1 MTQNNIRTVLSQH
14 PVIPVVTFHS
24 VEEVV
29 PKMEQLIARGIFC
42 IEITL
47 RTPASLEALKIAANN
62 RDLHVGVG
70 SLRNGEDLKKAIDAG
85 ATFAV
90 SAGFS
95 PSVAAEANKQGIPYF
110 PGVSTPTE
118 MLQAINEGITTLKFF
133 PAETLGGV
141 NALKA
146 MSAPFPGISF
156 MPTGGI
162 TAANARQYLEL
173 ASVVAVGGSWMVAQK
188 LIDAGDF
195 DEIISLTKEAVKVC
209 AQ

>member
-1 MTQNNIRTVLSQH
+1 MIELIKSLRIV
-14 PVIPVVTFHS
+14 PVVAIS
-24 VEEVV
+24 DASKAEGLANALVV
-29 PKMEQLIARGIFC
+29 AGLPIA
-42 IEITL
+42 EITL
-47 RTPASLEALKIAANN
+47 RTPASLEALKIAANHK
-62 RDLHVGVG
+62 DLHVGVG
-70 SLRNGEDLKKAIDAG
+70 SLRNGEDLKKAIDVG
-85 ATFAV
+85 AKFAV

-95 PSVAAEANKQGIPYF
+95 PSVAAEANKQGVPYF

-162 TAANARQYLEL
+162 TAANAQQYLDL
-173 ASVVAVGGSWMVAQK
+173 PSVVAVGGSWMVAQK

-195 DEIISLTKEAVKVC
+195 DEIISLTKEAIKVC
-209 AQ
+209 AP

>member
-1 MTQNNIRTVLSQH
+1 MIEILKSKRIV
-14 PVIPVVTFHS
+14 PVVAINDAT
-24 VEEVV
+24 
-29 PKMEQLIARGIFC
+29 KAEQLAAALVAGGLPIA
-42 IEITL
+42 EITL
-47 RTPASLEALKIAANN
+47 RTPASLDALRSAAKNK
-62 RDLHVGVG
+62 DLLVGVG
-70 SLRNGEDLKKAIDAG
+70 SLRNSEDLKKAIDVG
-85 ATFAV
+85 AQFAV

-95 PSVAAEANKQGIPYF
+95 PSVAIEAFKQGIPYF

-156 MPTGGI
+156 MPTGGVSANN
-162 TAANARQYLEL
+162 AADYLAL
-173 ASVVAVGGSWMVAQK
+173 PSVIAVGGSWMVAQK

-195 DEIISLTKEAVKVC
+195 ESIISLTKEAVEVC
-209 AQ
+209 AP

>member
-1 MTQNNIRTVLSQH
+1 MIELIKSLRIV
-14 PVIPVVTFHS
+14 PVVAIS
-24 VEEVV
+24 DASKAEGLANALVV
-29 PKMEQLIARGIFC
+29 AGLPIA
-42 IEITL
+42 EITL

-62 RDLHVGVG
+62 KDLHVGVG
-70 SLRNGEDLKKAIDAG
+70 SLRNGEDLKKAIDVG
-85 ATFAV
+85 ARFAV

-95 PSVAAEANKQGIPYF
+95 PSVAAEANKQGVPYF

-162 TAANARQYLEL
+162 TAANAQKYLEL
-173 ASVVAVGGSWMVAQK
+173 PSVVAVGGSWMVAQK

-195 DEIISLTKEAVKVC
+195 DEIISLTKEAIKVC
-209 AQ
+209 AP

>member
-1 MTQNNIRTVLSQH
+1 MMLELIKSLRIV
-14 PVIPVVTFHS
+14 PVVAIS
-24 VEEVV
+24 DASKAEGLANALVV
-29 PKMEQLIARGIFC
+29 AGLPIA
-42 IEITL
+42 EITL
-47 RTPASLEALKIAANN
+47 RTPASLEALKIASNN
-62 RDLHVGVG
+62 KDLHVGVG

-95 PSVAAEANKQGIPYF
+95 PSVAAEANKQGVPYF

-162 TAANARQYLEL
+162 TAANAQQYLEL
-173 ASVVAVGGSWMVAQK
+173 PSVVAVGGSWMVAQK

-195 DEIISLTKEAVKVC
+195 DEIISLTKEAIKVC
-209 AQ
+209 AP

>member
-1 MTQNNIRTVLSQH
+1 MIELIKSLRIV
-14 PVIPVVTFHS
+14 PVVAIS
-24 VEEVV
+24 DASKAEDLANALVAAGL
-29 PKMEQLIARGIFC
+29 PIA
-42 IEITL
+42 EITL

-62 RDLHVGVG
+62 KDLHVGVG

-95 PSVAAEANKQGIPYF
+95 PSVAAEASKQGIPYF

-146 MSAPFPGISF
+146 MSAPFPGLSF

-162 TAANARQYLEL
+162 TAANAQQYLEL

>member
-1 MTQNNIRTVLSQH
+1 MIELIKRLRIV
-14 PVIPVVTFHS
+14 PVVAIS
-24 VEEVV
+24 DASKAEGLASALVAGGL
-29 PKMEQLIARGIFC
+29 PIA
-42 IEITL
+42 EITL
-47 RTPASLEALKIAANN
+47 RTPASLEALKIAAQNK
-62 RDLHVGVG
+62 DLLVGVG
-70 SLRNGEDLKKAIDAG
+70 SLRTGEDLKKAIDVG
-85 ATFAV
+85 AQFAV

-95 PSVAAEANKQGIPYF
+95 PSVAAEASKQGIPYF

-162 TAANARQYLEL
+162 TAANAKEYLQL
-173 ASVVAVGGSWMVAQK
+173 SSVVAVGGSWMVAQK
-188 LIDAGDF
+188 LVDTGDF
-195 DEIISLTKEAVKVC
+195 DAITSLTKEAVEVC

>member
-1 MTQNNIRTVLSQH
+1 MIELIKSLRIV
-14 PVIPVVTFHS
+14 PVVAIS
-24 VEEVV
+24 DASKAEDLANALVAAGL
-29 PKMEQLIARGIFC
+29 PIA
-42 IEITL
+42 EITL

-95 PSVAAEANKQGIPYF
+95 PSVAAEAIKQGIPYF

-162 TAANARQYLEL
+162 TAANAQQYLEL

>member
-1 MTQNNIRTVLSQH
+1 MIELIKSLRIV
-14 PVIPVVTFHS
+14 PVVAIS
-24 VEEVV
+24 DASKAQDLANALVAAGL
-29 PKMEQLIARGIFC
+29 PIA
-42 IEITL
+42 EITL

-162 TAANARQYLEL
+162 TAANAQQYLEL

>member
-1 MTQNNIRTVLSQH
+1 MIELIKSLRIV
-14 PVIPVVTFHS
+14 PVVAIS
-24 VEEVV
+24 DASKAEDLANALVAAGL
-29 PKMEQLIARGIFC
+29 PIA
-42 IEITL
+42 EITL

-62 RDLHVGVG
+62 KDLHVGVG
-70 SLRNGEDLKKAIDAG
+70 SLRNGEDLKKALDAG

-118 MLQAINEGITTLKFF
+118 MLQAINEGITNLKFF

-162 TAANARQYLEL
+162 TAANAQQYLEL

>member
-1 MTQNNIRTVLSQH
+1 MIELIKSLRIV
-14 PVIPVVTFHS
+14 PVIAISDASKAEDLANALVAAGLP
-24 VEEVV
+24 
-29 PKMEQLIARGIFC
+29 IA
-42 IEITL
+42 EITL

-62 RDLHVGVG
+62 KDLHVGVG

-146 MSAPFPGISF
+146 MSAPFAGISF

-162 TAANARQYLEL
+162 TAANAQQYLEL

>member
-1 MTQNNIRTVLSQH
+1 MIHQISEKRIV
-14 PVIPVVTFHS
+14 PVVAINDS
-24 VEEVV
+24 SKAADLASALVAGGL
-29 PKMEQLIARGIFC
+29 PIA
-42 IEITL
+42 EITL
-47 RTPASLEALKIAANN
+47 RTPASLDSIKIAANN
-62 RDLHVGVG
+62 KDLLVGVG
-70 SLRNGEDLKKAIDAG
+70 SLRNAEDLKRAHDAG
-85 ATFAV
+85 AKFAV

-95 PSVAAEANKQGIPYF
+95 PSVAVEAARLGIPYF

-118 MLQAINEGITTLKFF
+118 MLQAINEGISTLKFF

-162 TAANARQYLEL
+162 SASNAKDYLAL
-173 ASVVAVGGSWMVAQK
+173 ASVVAVGGSWMVASK
-188 LIDAGDF
+188 LIDDGDF
-195 DEIISLTKEAVKVC
+195 ESIITLTKEAVEVC

>member
-1 MTQNNIRTVLSQH
+1 MMIELIKSLRIV
-14 PVIPVVTFHS
+14 PVVAIS
-24 VEEVV
+24 DASKAQDLANALVAAGL
-29 PKMEQLIARGIFC
+29 PIA
-42 IEITL
+42 EITL

-162 TAANARQYLEL
+162 TAANAQQYLEL

>member
-1 MTQNNIRTVLSQH
+1 MIELIKSLRIV
-14 PVIPVVTFHS
+14 PVVAIS
-24 VEEVV
+24 DASKAEDLANALVAAGL
-29 PKMEQLIARGIFC
+29 PIA
-42 IEITL
+42 EITL

-62 RDLHVGVG
+62 KDLYVGVG

-162 TAANARQYLEL
+162 TAANAQQYLEL

-195 DEIISLTKEAVKVC
+195 DKIISLTKEAVKVC

>member
-1 MTQNNIRTVLSQH
+1 MMIELIKSLRIV
-14 PVIPVVTFHS
+14 PVVAIS
-24 VEEVV
+24 DASKAEDLANALVAAGL
-29 PKMEQLIARGIFC
+29 PIA
-42 IEITL
+42 EITL

-95 PSVAAEANKQGIPYF
+95 PSVAAEAIKQGIPYF

-162 TAANARQYLEL
+162 TAANAQQYLEL

>member
-1 MTQNNIRTVLSQH
+1 MIELIKSLRIV
-14 PVIPVVTFHS
+14 PVVAIS
-24 VEEVV
+24 DASKAEDLANALVAAGL
-29 PKMEQLIARGIFC
+29 PIA
-42 IEITL
+42 EITL

-62 RDLHVGVG
+62 KDLHVGVG
-70 SLRNGEDLKKAIDAG
+70 SLRNGEDLEKAIDAG

-162 TAANARQYLEL
+162 TAANAQQYLEL

>member
-1 MTQNNIRTVLSQH
+1 MIEILKSKRIV
-14 PVIPVVTFHS
+14 PVVAINDAT
-24 VEEVV
+24 
-29 PKMEQLIARGIFC
+29 KAEQLAASLVAGGLPIA
-42 IEITL
+42 EITL
-47 RTPASLEALKIAANN
+47 RTPASLDALRIAAKNK
-62 RDLHVGVG
+62 DLLVGVG
-70 SLRNGEDLKKAIDAG
+70 SLRNSEDLKKAIDVG
-85 ATFAV
+85 AQFAV

-95 PSVAAEANKQGIPYF
+95 PSVAIEAFKQGIPYF

-156 MPTGGI
+156 MPTGGVSANN
-162 TAANARQYLEL
+162 AADYLAL
-173 ASVVAVGGSWMVAQK
+173 PSVIAVGGSWMVAQK

-195 DEIISLTKEAVKVC
+195 ESIISLTKEAVEVC
-209 AQ
+209 AP

>member
-1 MTQNNIRTVLSQH
+1 MIELIKSLRIV
-14 PVIPVVTFHS
+14 PVVAIS
-24 VEEVV
+24 DASNAEDLANALVAAGL
-29 PKMEQLIARGIFC
+29 PIA
-42 IEITL
+42 EITL

-62 RDLHVGVG
+62 KDLHVGVG

-162 TAANARQYLEL
+162 TAANAQQYLEL

>member
-1 MTQNNIRTVLSQH
+1 MIELIKSLRIV
-14 PVIPVVTFHS
+14 PVVAIS
-24 VEEVV
+24 DASKAEDLANALVAAGL
-29 PKMEQLIARGIFC
+29 PIA
-42 IEITL
+42 EITL

-62 RDLHVGVG
+62 KDLHVGVG

-162 TAANARQYLEL
+162 TAANAQQYLEL

-195 DEIISLTKEAVKVC
+195 DKIISLTKEAVKVC

>member
-1 MTQNNIRTVLSQH
+1 MMIELIKSLRIV
-14 PVIPVVTFHS
+14 PVVAIS
-24 VEEVV
+24 DASKAEGLANALVV
-29 PKMEQLIARGIFC
+29 AGLPIA
-42 IEITL
+42 EITL

-70 SLRNGEDLKKAIDAG
+70 SLRNGEDLKRAIDVG
-85 ATFAV
+85 AKFAV

-95 PSVAAEANKQGIPYF
+95 PSVAAEANKQGVPYF

-162 TAANARQYLEL
+162 TAANAQQYLEL
-173 ASVVAVGGSWMVAQK
+173 PSVVAVGGSWMVAQK

-209 AQ
+209 AP

>member
-1 MTQNNIRTVLSQH
+1 MMIELIKSLRIV
-14 PVIPVVTFHS
+14 PVVAIS
-24 VEEVV
+24 DASKAEGLANALVV
-29 PKMEQLIARGIFC
+29 AGLPIA
-42 IEITL
+42 EITL

-62 RDLHVGVG
+62 KDLHVGVG
-70 SLRNGEDLKKAIDAG
+70 SLRNGEDLKKAIDVG
-85 ATFAV
+85 AKFAV

-162 TAANARQYLEL
+162 TAANAQQYLEL
-173 ASVVAVGGSWMVAQK
+173 PAVVAVGGSWMVAQK

-195 DEIISLTKEAVKVC
+195 DEIISLTKEAIKVC
-209 AQ
+209 AP

>member
-1 MTQNNIRTVLSQH
+1 MMIELIKSLRIV
-14 PVIPVVTFHS
+14 PVVAIS
-24 VEEVV
+24 DASKAEDLANALVAAGL
-29 PKMEQLIARGIFC
+29 PIA
-42 IEITL
+42 EITL

-62 RDLHVGVG
+62 KDLHVGVG

-173 ASVVAVGGSWMVAQK
+173 PSVVAVGGSWMVAQK

-209 AQ
+209 AL

>member
-1 MTQNNIRTVLSQH
+1 MINLIIEKRIV
-14 PVIPVVTFHS
+14 PVVAINDS
-24 VEEVV
+24 SKAADLAAALVSGGL
-29 PKMEQLIARGIFC
+29 PIA
-42 IEITL
+42 EITL
-47 RTPASLEALKIAANN
+47 RTPASLDSIKIVANN
-62 RDLHVGVG
+62 KDLLVGVG
-70 SLRNGEDLKKAIDAG
+70 SLRNSEDLKRAFDAG
-85 ATFAV
+85 AKFAV

-95 PSVAAEANKQGIPYF
+95 RSVAVEAARLSIPYF
-110 PGVSTPTE
+110 PGVATPTE
-118 MLQAINEGITTLKFF
+118 ILQAINEGIKTLKFF

-146 MSAPFPGISF
+146 MTAPFPGISF

-162 TAANARQYLEL
+162 SASNAKDYLAL
-173 ASVVAVGGSWMVAQK
+173 PSVVAVGGSWMVASK

>member
-1 MTQNNIRTVLSQH
+1 MIELIKSLRIV
-14 PVIPVVTFHS
+14 PVVAIS
-24 VEEVV
+24 DASKAEDLANALVAAGL
-29 PKMEQLIARGIFC
+29 PIA
-42 IEITL
+42 EITL

-62 RDLHVGVG
+62 KDLHVGVG

-118 MLQAINEGITTLKFF
+118 MLQAINEGITNLKFF

>member
-1 MTQNNIRTVLSQH
+1 MIELIKSLRIV
-14 PVIPVVTFHS
+14 PVVAISDASKAEDLANALVTAGL
-24 VEEVV
+24 
-29 PKMEQLIARGIFC
+29 PIA
-42 IEITL
+42 EITL

-62 RDLHVGVG
+62 KDLHVGVG
-70 SLRNGEDLKKAIDAG
+70 SLRNGEDLKKALDAG

-162 TAANARQYLEL
+162 TAANAQQYLEL

>member
-1 MTQNNIRTVLSQH
+1 MIELIKSLRIV
-14 PVIPVVTFHS
+14 PVVAIS
-24 VEEVV
+24 DASKAEDLANALVAAGL
-29 PKMEQLIARGIFC
+29 PIA
-42 IEITL
+42 EITL

-62 RDLHVGVG
+62 KDLHVGVG
-70 SLRNGEDLKKAIDAG
+70 SLRNGEDLKKALDAG

-133 PAETLGGV
+133 PAETLGGA

-162 TAANARQYLEL
+162 TAANAQQYLEL